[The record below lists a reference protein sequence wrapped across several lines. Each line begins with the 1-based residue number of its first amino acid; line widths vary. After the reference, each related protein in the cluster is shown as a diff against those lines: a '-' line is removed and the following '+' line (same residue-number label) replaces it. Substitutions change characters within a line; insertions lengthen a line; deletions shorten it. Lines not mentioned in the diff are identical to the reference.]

1 MRLIQHPSNA
11 PTPGGIR
18 IESSDS
24 RQASIARQDL
34 ERFLAE
40 SGLRSDPAPS
50 SPHPTPPAAPQQPR
64 PLGLA
69 DAAICAGLTGAA
81 PGAQAWLRTHFADAF
96 LPDYD
101 TTGVAQRLGLSPDTN
116 DADLDRE
123 ILLTMLAS
131 PVAFTF
137 PDVAELRSAVRL
149 RRYIVQA
156 ARKTAL
162 AFDTE
167 HAERPEGYWTYR
179 EATGFT
185 MLPGRSLIEGLRLAT
200 QPETSGQLYAFSC
213 YRATEYVTVLGI
225 AQELQHSNPELA
237 RRLQCQWETRAVMSG
252 RFHDAFLHE
261 YGSLDAPLPQ
271 RFYVP
276 GDRLW
281 FRNPDA
287 ASSDVEGYEGS
298 WVFYLGNGQFN
309 NFWERDRP
317 YTLTSK
323 CVEIY
328 HWRHGFHLDA
338 AGKPAMDEAIVK
350 ERVAQTL
357 ADPDATA
364 AILERM
370 ARIRDPQGVYAE
382 GGCIDATRERVRWM
396 RPAHCDIVLPE
407 FPTPSPLSI
416 AA

>member
-1 MRLIQHPSNA
+1 MRLLQQVT
-11 PTPGGIR
+11 TPPPVGGIR

-24 RQASIARQDL
+24 RQANIARQDL
-34 ERFLAE
+34 DRFLSE
-40 SGLRSDPAPS
+40 SGL
-50 SPHPTPPAAPQQPR
+50 H
-64 PLGLA
+64 
-69 DAAICAGLTGAA
+69 DAATGAGLTGAS
-81 PGAQAWLRTHFADAF
+81 PGAHAWLRTAVAEAIA
-96 LPDYD
+96 PGYD
-101 TTGVAQRLGLSPDTN
+101 TTGIAQRLGLRTDVD

-123 ILLTMLAS
+123 ILLAMLAS
-131 PVAFTF
+131 PIAFTF
-137 PDVAELRSAVRL
+137 PDVAELKSAVRI

-167 HAERPEGYWTYR
+167 HAERPEGFWTYH
-179 EATGFT
+179 EDSGFT
-185 MLPGRSLIEGLRLAT
+185 VLPGRSLIEGLRRAT
-200 QPETSGQLYAFSC
+200 QPDASGQLYAFSC
-213 YRATEYVTVLGI
+213 YRATEYVTVLGL
-225 AQELQHSNPELA
+225 AQELQQANPELA
-237 RRLQCQWETRAVMSG
+237 RRLQRQWETRAVMSG

-309 NFWERDRP
+309 NFWEHGSP
-317 YTLTSK
+317 YTLASK
-323 CVEIY
+323 CVEIF
-328 HWRHGFHLDA
+328 HWRHGLRKDA
-338 AGKPAMDEAIVK
+338 SGKLFMDEQIVH
-350 ERVAQTL
+350 ERVQQTL
-357 ADPDATA
+357 ADADATA
-364 AILERM
+364 VILERM

-382 GGCIDATRERVRWM
+382 GGCIDATRERVRWV
-396 RPAHCDIVLPE
+396 RPGHCDIVLPE
-407 FPTPSPLSI
+407 FPGPSPMSI

>member
-1 MRLIQHPSNA
+1 MRLLQQVT
-11 PTPGGIR
+11 TPPPVGGIR

-24 RQASIARQDL
+24 RQANIARQDL
-34 ERFLAE
+34 DRFLSE
-40 SGLRSDPAPS
+40 SGL
-50 SPHPTPPAAPQQPR
+50 H
-64 PLGLA
+64 
-69 DAAICAGLTGAA
+69 DAATGAGLTGAS
-81 PGAQAWLRTHFADAF
+81 PGAHAWLRTAVADVIA
-96 LPDYD
+96 PGYD
-101 TTGVAQRLGLSPDTN
+101 TTGIAQRLGLRTDV
-116 DADLDRE
+116 DDGDLDRE
-123 ILLTMLAS
+123 ILLAMLAS
-131 PVAFTF
+131 PIAFTF
-137 PDVAELRSAVRL
+137 PDVAELKSAVRI

-167 HAERPEGYWTYR
+167 HAERPEGFWTYH
-179 EATGFT
+179 EDSGFT
-185 MLPGRSLIEGLRLAT
+185 VLPGRSLIEGLRRAT
-200 QPETSGQLYAFSC
+200 QPDASGQLYAFSC
-213 YRATEYVTVLGI
+213 YRATEYVTVLGL
-225 AQELQHSNPELA
+225 AQELQQANPELA
-237 RRLQCQWETRAVMSG
+237 RRLQRQWETRAVMSG

-309 NFWERDRP
+309 NFWEHGSP

-323 CVEIY
+323 CVEIF
-328 HWRHGFHLDA
+328 HWRHGLRKDA
-338 AGKPAMDEAIVK
+338 SGKLFMDEQIVH
-350 ERVAQTL
+350 ERVQQTL
-357 ADPDATA
+357 ADADATA

-382 GGCIDATRERVRWM
+382 GGCIDATRERVRWV
-396 RPAHCDIVLPE
+396 RPGHCDIVLPE
-407 FPTPSPLSI
+407 FPRPSPMSI

>member
-1 MRLIQHPSNA
+1 MRLIQHPSNL
-11 PTPGGIR
+11 PTAGGIR
-18 IESSDS
+18 IESTDT
-24 RQASIARQDL
+24 RQAASARQDL
-34 ERFLAE
+34 ERYLAE
-40 SGLRSDPAPS
+40 SGLRSDPS
-50 SPHPTPPAAPQQPR
+50 NGTQHGPR
-64 PLGLA
+64 FGLYN
-69 DAAICAGLTGAA
+69 AAICAGLAGAA
-81 PGAQAWLRTHFADAF
+81 PGAQAWLRSHFADTF
-96 LPDYD
+96 VPGYD
-101 TTGVAQRLGLSPDTN
+101 TTGIAQNLGLDTSTR

-137 PDVAELRSAVRL
+137 PDVAELKSAVRI

-156 ARKTAL
+156 ARKTSL

-167 HAERPEGYWTYR
+167 HAERPEDYWTYA
-179 EATGFT
+179 EDSGFT
-185 MLPGRSLIEGLRLAT
+185 VLPGRSLIEGLRKAT
-200 QPETSGQLYAFSC
+200 QPDASGQLYAFSC

-225 AQELQHSNPELA
+225 AQELQHANPELA
-237 RRLQCQWETRAVMSG
+237 RRLQRQWETRAVMSG

-261 YGSLDAPLPQ
+261 YGSLDNPLPL

-309 NFWERDRP
+309 NFWERDSP
-317 YTLTSK
+317 YTLISK

-328 HWRHGFHLDA
+328 HWRHGLYYDA
-338 AGKPAMDEAIVK
+338 AGKPAMNEQVVK
-350 ERVAQTL
+350 ERVKQTL
-357 ADPDATA
+357 ADPAATTHV
-364 AILERM
+364 LERM
-370 ARIRDPQGVYAE
+370 TRIRDPQGVYAE
-382 GGCIDATRERVRWM
+382 GGCIDATRERVRWL
-396 RPAHCDIVLPE
+396 RPAHCDVVLPE
-407 FPTPSPLSI
+407 FPRPSRLPV

>member
-1 MRLIQHPSNA
+1 MRLLQQVT
-11 PTPGGIR
+11 TPPPVGGIR

-24 RQASIARQDL
+24 RQANIARQDL
-34 ERFLAE
+34 DRFLSE
-40 SGLRSDPAPS
+40 SGL
-50 SPHPTPPAAPQQPR
+50 H
-64 PLGLA
+64 
-69 DAAICAGLTGAA
+69 DAASVAGLTGAS
-81 PGAQAWLRTHFADAF
+81 PGVHAWLRTAVADAIA
-96 LPDYD
+96 PGYD
-101 TTGVAQRLGLSPDTN
+101 TTGIAQRLGLRSDV
-116 DADLDRE
+116 DHADLDRE
-123 ILLTMLAS
+123 ILLAMLAS
-131 PVAFTF
+131 PIAFSF
-137 PDVAELRSAVRL
+137 PDVAELKSAVRI

-167 HAERPEGYWTYR
+167 HAERPEDYWTYH
-179 EATGFT
+179 ADSGFT
-185 MLPGRSLIEGLRLAT
+185 VLPERSLIEGLRRAT
-200 QPETSGQLYAFSC
+200 QPDASGQLYAFSC
-213 YRATEYVTVLGI
+213 YRATEYVTVLGL
-225 AQELQHSNPELA
+225 AQELQQANPELA
-237 RRLQCQWETRAVMSG
+237 RRLQRQWETRAVMSG
-252 RFHDAFLHE
+252 RFHEAFLHE

-309 NFWERDRP
+309 NFWERGSP

-323 CVEIY
+323 CVEIF
-328 HWRHGFHLDA
+328 HWRHGLQKDA
-338 AGKPAMDEAIVK
+338 SGKLIMDEQIVH
-350 ERVAQTL
+350 ERVQQTL
-357 ADPDATA
+357 ADPAATA

-382 GGCIDATRERVRWM
+382 GGCIDATRERVRWV
-396 RPAHCDIVLPE
+396 RPGHCDIVLPE
-407 FPTPSPLSI
+407 FPGPSPMSI